1 MVVWSAKVFP
11 AERLDLAPSWCRAQ
25 VPIGRT
31 VREHD
36 LEQFAE
42 KLVYARIGRTGRL
55 RPGGGFRQR
64 LVISTVNGKE
74 IENARPGR
82 PGTGRRSEE
91 RRVGKEGRSRWSPYH

>member
-55 RPGGGFRQR
+55 RPGSGFRQR

-74 IENARPGR
+74 IENAR
-82 PGTGRRSEE
+82 RSEQHTPE
-91 RRVGKEGRSRWSPYH
+91 LQSHLNLVCRLLL